1 MRRRKRLSVVP
12 GSLFWALCR
21 ETLPKGP
28 IFLDRYPT
36 YVKMV
41 LNYLRNRKNFYRNIL
56 PKDRRYLEEM
66 ILEASYFQLD
76 DLRKQLF
83 KELQGIKDI
92 KRMTFLQEA
101 LDTSLKNSTSRV
113 KTAKKKTKL
122 EECMLTI
129 TTSKTMDQCREMYPD
144 HNDGIDRF

>member
-1 MRRRKRLSVVP
+1 
-12 GSLFWALCR
+12 
-21 ETLPKGP
+21 
-28 IFLDRYPT
+28 
-36 YVKMV
+36 
-41 LNYLRNRKNFYRNIL
+41 
-56 PKDRRYLEEM
+56 M

-92 KRMTFLQEA
+92 KRMIFLQEA

-129 TTSKTMDQCREMYPD
+129 TKSKTMDQCREMYPD
-144 HNDGIDRF
+144 H